1 MKYILRRDKIY
12 SLVSNYLDKH
22 YADLNKKKVRDIIT
36 FSTTEGK
43 VVFVMSQNNN
53 FSISLPTINE
63 IKNQFGLNTND
74 AITIIS
80 DWVKVKFDLKKMDV
94 VYN

>member
-80 DWVKVKFDLKKMDV
+80 DWAKVKFDLKKMDV

>member
-1 MKYILRRDKIY
+1 
-12 SLVSNYLDKH
+12 
-22 YADLNKKKVRDIIT
+22 
-36 FSTTEGK
+36 
-43 VVFVMSQNNN
+43 MSQNNN

-80 DWVKVKFDLKKMDV
+80 DWAKVKFDLKKMDV

>member
-22 YADLNKKKVRDIIT
+22 YTDLNKKKVRDIIT

-74 AITIIS
+74 VITIIS
-80 DWVKVKFDLKKMDV
+80 DWAKVKFDLKKMDV

>member
-22 YADLNKKKVRDIIT
+22 YTDLNKKKVRDIIT

-80 DWVKVKFDLKKMDV
+80 DWAKVKFDLKKMDV

>member
-22 YADLNKKKVRDIIT
+22 YSDLNKKKVRDIIT
-36 FSTTEGK
+36 FSTIEGK
-43 VVFVMSQNNN
+43 VVFVISQTNN

-80 DWVKVKFDLKKMDV
+80 DWAKVKFDLKKMDV